1 MRMNQ
6 PLVVMT
12 CLVALGGLPAT
23 AVHAQAPAPAPAV
36 ASNYKVKVGDT
47 ISIQVLNHPEFS
59 ITGTRVQN
67 DNSISYFF
75 GPILV
80 TGKTVSEIGVLVK
93 KAIID
98 AKQLVNPIVSIS
110 VAVREPMTVN
120 IYGDVRS
127 AGKVELRDGM
137 RLLDVLALAGGLPS
151 DRYEFYKLVVYRAAG
166 PVTVDVTKLYT
177 GDLKQNI
184 ALESGDN
191 IIVDE
196 SDPSETMVRVV
207 GEVRAQSSVVVPR
220 DGSILAVLNA
230 AGGVTPAAALSQASI
245 VRNGETIKVD
255 LRGILETGIVK
266 GDVKLK
272 AGDVLVIPQNK
283 KVFRS
288 NGATQ
293 KTGEIVYPD
302 DRSLTLFE
310 ALSIAGLPAQNADLK
325 KVRLTRKLDN
335 GKDETTTHNVEVML
349 KGDLTKDVA
358 VKPDD
363 SIFVQPR
370 SGQRRFGLQDALW
383 AVTTVSGLLRLFR

>member
-6 PLVVMT
+6 SLVVMT

-23 AVHAQAPAPAPAV
+23 AVHAQAPAPAV
-36 ASNYKVKVGDT
+36 AADYKVKVGDT

-75 GPILV
+75 GPISV

-177 GDLKQNI
+177 GDFKQNI

-370 SGQRRFGLQDALW
+370 SGQRRFSLQDALW

>member
-12 CLVALGGLPAT
+12 SLVALGGLPAT
-23 AVHAQAPAPAPAV
+23 AVHAQAPAPAV

-207 GEVRAQSSVVVPR
+207 GEVRSQSSVVVPR